1 MNGKLELT
9 CCLFYFRL
17 ITTENGDE
25 LIDYIP
31 GISSMRRSDIF
42 LLDGSWQ
49 NQQILQWVLKGQK
62 WLNRAQYL
70 LIPSIYE
77 LEPQVIDA
85 LKAKFSFAV
94 YTIGPTIPF
103 FSLKKNNS
111 TNPDFTGHSYLDW
124 LDHQPFGS
132 VLYISHGSCLSI
144 SSAQNDEIAAGLRHS
159 GVRFLWIAREEA
171 SRVKEIC
178 GTKGIV
184 LVWCDQLRVLL
195 HPAIGGFWTHCGWN
209 SIMEGVFAG
218 IPFLTL
224 PIAMDQLQNSKIIV
238 EDWKVGWRVKKDDN
252 LDTLVTKEEIS
263 GILGKFTDLDSDLGK
278 DMRRRAKELGKI
290 CQLAVENGGSSEINI
305 KAFLND
311 IISLQP
317 QV

>member
-1 MNGKLELT
+1 
-9 CCLFYFRL
+9 
-17 ITTENGDE
+17 
-25 LIDYIP
+25 
-31 GISSMRRSDIF
+31 
-42 LLDGSWQ
+42 
-49 NQQILQWVLKGQK
+49 
-62 WLNRAQYL
+62 
-70 LIPSIYE
+70 
-77 LEPQVIDA
+77 
-85 LKAKFSFAV
+85 
-94 YTIGPTIPF
+94 
-103 FSLKKNNS
+103 
-111 TNPDFTGHSYLDW
+111 
-124 LDHQPFGS
+124 
-132 VLYISHGSCLSI
+132 
-144 SSAQNDEIAAGLRHS
+144 
-159 GVRFLWIAREEA
+159 
-171 SRVKEIC
+171 
-178 GTKGIV
+178 
-184 LVWCDQLRVLL
+184 
-195 HPAIGGFWTHCGWN
+195 
-209 SIMEGVFAG
+209 MEGVFAG